1 PTLPRP
7 PPWASR
13 IGRRSD
19 GARASRSAT
28 APRPGWPRPRPE
40 WQARARA
47 RRPVPR
53 RDRGPCPPRLR
64 RWRSAHARRRSR
76 AAPASRPPRLDLA
89 PPRGQGL
96 PVERRRP
103 PAAHEGL
110 QVAEAQHPRLGI
122 AQEPGNPRGIVPP
135 LADPVERVPTEAI
148 DVFHDQGILR
158 VDNHARNRPRRLPR
172 YVRRC

>member
-1 PTLPRP
+1 MARVPVDQRPRLGQDGRFP
-7 PPWASR
+7 AR
-13 IGRRSD
+13 NGRRE
-19 GARASRSAT
+19 RAHVDQFRVEIGGHV
-28 APRPGWPRPRPE
+28 RPGCVDGEVRTPVADPE
-40 WQARARA
+40 QHQRRA
-47 RRPVPR
+47 
-53 RDRGPCPPRLR
+53 
-64 RWRSAHARRRSR
+64 
-76 AAPASRPPRLDLA
+76 RLDLA
-89 PPRGQGL
+89 PPQGHGL